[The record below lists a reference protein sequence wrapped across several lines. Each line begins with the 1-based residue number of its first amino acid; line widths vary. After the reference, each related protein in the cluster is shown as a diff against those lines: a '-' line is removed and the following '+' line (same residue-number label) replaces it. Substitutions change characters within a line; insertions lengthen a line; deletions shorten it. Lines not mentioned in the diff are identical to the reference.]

1 MDEKDHINL
10 LKQALAVS
18 ADAFII
24 FDSEKRIFFVSDHYR
39 RVYPQNADFLT
50 PGASVYE
57 VFDRMA
63 EETGVAVEDPRY
75 KHAKDFWYDL
85 KGQIEFPL
93 ENGRYLRVTASPLP
107 DGQGTIVSTTDIT
120 EYKKQERALAA
131 KQREL
136 ERALEKEQEA
146 TAVQKQFI
154 SMVSHEFRT
163 PLAIIDGNAQ
173 LMERRP
179 DELSGETVLKRTKA
193 IRGAVSRLLQMVDG
207 VLSANSLQT
216 GMLKPVLQQFDIA
229 ALIGLLC
236 EEQRMVHEALEL
248 ALEIKLADDEVV
260 WDRKLI
266 TIILSNLLSNAVK
279 YAPESPKVNV
289 SCYEQDGH
297 IHIVVADNGIGIP
310 EHEIPY
316 IFEKFYRA
324 TSAASIPGTGL
335 GLSLTQE
342 LVNLLGGT
350 IQVHSKFGQG
360 SSFAVLLPREVRI
373 KDDNNSAG

>member
-1 MDEKDHINL
+1 MDKIDDINL

-18 ADAFII
+18 ADAFLI
-24 FDSEKRIFFVSDHYR
+24 FDSEKRIFFVSDHYMK
-39 RVYPQNADFLT
+39 VYPENADFLVK
-50 PGASVYE
+50 GASVYE

-75 KHAKDFWYDL
+75 HLAKNFWYEL
-85 KGQIEFPL
+85 KGQFEFPVG
-93 ENGRYLRVTASPLP
+93 NGRYLRVTASPLP
-107 DGQGTIVSTTDIT
+107 DNLGTIVSTTDIT
-120 EYKKQERALAA
+120 EYKRQEKALAA

-179 DELSGETVLKRTKA
+179 DDLSVETVLKRAKG

-216 GMLKPVLQQFDIA
+216 GMLKPVLQEFDVA
-229 ALIGLLC
+229 ALLELLC
-236 EEQRMVHEALEL
+236 EEQRMVHEEL
-248 ALEIKLADDEVV
+248 QLFLDIKIADEIVV

-279 YAPESPKVNV
+279 YAPEAPQVKV
-289 SCYEQDGH
+289 SCYEQQGQVY
-297 IHIVVADNGIGIP
+297 IVVADNGIGIP

-335 GLSLTQE
+335 GLSLTKE

-350 IQVHSKFGQG
+350 IQVNSQLGKG
-360 SSFAVLLPREVRI
+360 SSFAVLLPRHVRTENE
-373 KDDNNSAG
+373 NNIAG